1 MKFDIIIFGASG
13 YTGQFVVEYLARA
26 LAQNDQKL
34 TWAISGRSESKLKAV
49 LEAASKATGL
59 NLISVPVVVCDIKEE
74 SSLAQMASQ
83 ARLVLNCVGP
93 YRFYGEQ
100 VVKACV
106 EAGTHH
112 LDISG
117 EPQYMEKMQ
126 LHYHEPAEAKGIYV
140 ISSCGF
146 DSIPSDLGQMFLTSK
161 MEGDV
166 NDIETYLTVTTPP
179 DVSGPAINFGTW
191 QSAIYG
197 LAMAHELKPLRK
209 SLFPERLP
217 ALQPKLK
224 ARPALHY
231 NDVVQGWCLPFL
243 GSDRSVMMR
252 TQRARFH
259 RDQQRPTQV
268 GCYVRMPSLFYAI
281 LAIMVGAIF
290 GILAKFPWGRSLLET
305 YPRFFSGGTV
315 SKEGPSKAMTEETNF
330 EMTLVGR
337 GWTQKLAKPTDTPEQ
352 PPNRKVTVVVK
363 GKNVGYGSTCEC
375 LVQSALVLLSEGD
388 RMPGKGGVYP
398 PGYAFARTSL
408 VDRLTKNHVTF
419 TADIEEM

>member
-26 LAQNDQKL
+26 LAQDGAKL
-34 TWAISGRSESKLKAV
+34 TWAISGRSESKLKTV
-49 LEAASKATGL
+49 LEAASKTTGL
-59 NLISVPVVVCDIKEE
+59 DLHSIPVVVCDVKEA
-74 SSLAQMASQ
+74 SSLAQMAAQ

-106 EAGTHH
+106 EAATHH

-117 EPQYMEKMQ
+117 EPQFMEKMQ
-126 LHYHEPAEAKGIYV
+126 LHYHEPAQAQGVYV

-166 NDIETYLTVTTPP
+166 NDIETYLSVTTPP
-179 DVSGPAINFGTW
+179 NVSGPVINFGTW

-197 LAMAHELKPLRK
+197 LAMAHELKPLRQ
-209 SLFPERLP
+209 SLYPERLP

-224 ARPALHY
+224 ARPALHF

-243 GSDRSVMMR
+243 GSDRSVMIR

-259 RDQQRPTQV
+259 RDKKRPAQV
-268 GCYVRMPSLFYAI
+268 GCYVRMSSLFYAVC
-281 LAIMVGAIF
+281 AIFVGAIF
-290 GILAKFPWGRSLLET
+290 SVLAKSSWGRYLLET
-305 YPRFFSGGTV
+305 YPRFWSAGAV
-315 SKEGPSKAMTEETNF
+315 SKEGPSQAMTEETNF
-330 EMTLVGR
+330 EMKLVGR
-337 GWTQKLAKPTDTPEQ
+337 GWRESQSDPTANPSGTPTRQ
-352 PPNRKVTVVVK
+352 VTVTVK
-363 GKNVGYGSTCEC
+363 GKNVGYGSTCQC
-375 LVQSALVLLSEGD
+375 LVQSALVLLSEAD
-388 RMPGKGGVYP
+388 RMPGQGGVYP

-408 VDRLTKNHVTF
+408 VDRLTQNHVTF
-419 TADIEEM
+419 EAEVEDF